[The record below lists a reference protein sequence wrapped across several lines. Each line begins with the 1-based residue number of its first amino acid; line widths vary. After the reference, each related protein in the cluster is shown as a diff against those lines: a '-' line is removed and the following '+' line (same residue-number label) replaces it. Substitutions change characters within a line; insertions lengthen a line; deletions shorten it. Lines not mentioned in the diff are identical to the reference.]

1 MIINYY
7 LKIIIMELE
16 LKLILDTLIIKILM
30 ELDNQNQLHYFLFL
44 YVLNTFILDHQ
55 NQHQSFFY
63 MRNLHL
69 LMLVFYQFNIMF
81 QVYYLHHF
89 LFHNIFYNPLLLF
102 ILMINFFLNNKH
114 LLVLNMIMLVK
125 LILYLNFYEDFFFK

>member
-55 NQHQSFFY
+55 NQH
-63 MRNLHL
+63 
-69 LMLVFYQFNIMF
+69 
-81 QVYYLHHF
+81 
-89 LFHNIFYNPLLLF
+89 
-102 ILMINFFLNNKH
+102 
-114 LLVLNMIMLVK
+114 
-125 LILYLNFYEDFFFK
+125 